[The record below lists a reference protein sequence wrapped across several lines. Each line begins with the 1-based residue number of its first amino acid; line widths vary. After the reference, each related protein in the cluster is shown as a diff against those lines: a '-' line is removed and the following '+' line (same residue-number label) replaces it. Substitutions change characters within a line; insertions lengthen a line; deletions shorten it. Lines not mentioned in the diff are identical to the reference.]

1 MGFYPWAFIFYPFS
15 FRGLNHN
22 MIDLSSL
29 IKAVPDFP
37 KPGILF
43 RDITPLLAHPEGF
56 QECIYQLA
64 RQVEQW
70 QPQAIVGAESRGFIF
85 GVPLALHLKIP
96 FIPARKPGK
105 LPREVQTASYSLEYG
120 EDSLEIHKDDLHSG
134 QRVLFVD
141 DLLATGGTANASIRL
156 IKSLNAEVVGC
167 AFVIELEDLK
177 GREHLDSVPCI
188 SLLKY

>member
-1 MGFYPWAFIFYPFS
+1 
-15 FRGLNHN
+15 

-56 QECIYQLA
+56 QECIQQLA
-64 RQVEQW
+64 HQVEKW

-85 GVPLALHLKIP
+85 GVPLAQHLKIP

-105 LPREVQTASYSLEYG
+105 LPREVQAASYSLEYG
-120 EDSLEIHKDDLHSG
+120 EDSLEIHKEDVSAG

-141 DLLATGGTANASIRL
+141 DLLATGGTANAAIRL
-156 IKSLNAEVVGC
+156 IKSLGADVVGC
-167 AFVIELEDLK
+167 AFVIELEGLN
-177 GREHLDSVPCI
+177 GRDFLDSAPCV